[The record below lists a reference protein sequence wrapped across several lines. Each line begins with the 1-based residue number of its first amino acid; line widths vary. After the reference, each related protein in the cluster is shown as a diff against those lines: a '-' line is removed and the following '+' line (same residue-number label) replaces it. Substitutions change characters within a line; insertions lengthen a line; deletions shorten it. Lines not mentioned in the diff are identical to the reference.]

1 MLAFQALPIPKVS
14 VAWSEE
20 APLPGEQYIPAYK
33 TPNGSELTLIY
44 IGTST
49 CYACNVDYLPETIEQ
64 LKLLVQQKANAQ
76 GRTFVAQ
83 GISLD
88 WGVKKGVE
96 HLEKMGLF
104 DEITAGR
111 NWFNSGALKYIWQ
124 DIPGE
129 AATPSL
135 LVLERNMVSGEVGSA
150 LQNER
155 LLIRKIGAGEIQKW
169 LEAGAPLPVL

>member
-1 MLAFQALPIPKVS
+1 MMAKLNALVRNPIVYVGLLLFGASFMLAFQALPIPKVS
-14 VAWSEE
+14 VAWSEA

-111 NWFNSGALKYIWQ
+111 NWFKAVTEK
-124 DIPGE
+124 
-129 AATPSL
+129 
-135 LVLERNMVSGEVGSA
+135 
-150 LQNER
+150 
-155 LLIRKIGAGEIQKW
+155 
-169 LEAGAPLPVL
+169 